1 MNRVVFLIHL
11 NTGLSV
17 LGDLIDVRAFKQPE
31 RDVAVPERVES
42 VPLAF
47 AVDLKVF
54 RLEHSIE
61 HFLVAVRKNRI
72 YRVWIVSLLQPLKRQ
87 DGPGHTFIISGASF
101 ATHFDLKDHFVS
113 CFIIHD
119 AHVAILQAL
128 GFIGPEASVCHEQI
142 QVVHLS
148 SLVAPILFSA
158 AFILRRVAL
167 SSCLYSSGENHA
179 LCATFLEA
187 V

>member
-54 RLEHSIE
+54 RLEQ
-61 HFLVAVRKNRI
+61 F
-72 YRVWIVSLLQPLKRQ
+72 Y
-87 DGPGHTFIISGASF
+87 
-101 ATHFDLKDHFVS
+101 
-113 CFIIHD
+113 
-119 AHVAILQAL
+119 
-128 GFIGPEASVCHEQI
+128 
-142 QVVHLS
+142 
-148 SLVAPILFSA
+148 
-158 AFILRRVAL
+158 
-167 SSCLYSSGENHA
+167 
-179 LCATFLEA
+179 
-187 V
+187 